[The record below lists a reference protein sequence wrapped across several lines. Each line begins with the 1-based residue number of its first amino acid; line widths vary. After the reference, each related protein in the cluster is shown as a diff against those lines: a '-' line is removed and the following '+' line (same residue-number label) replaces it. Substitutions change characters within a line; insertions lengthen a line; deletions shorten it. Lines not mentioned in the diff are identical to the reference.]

1 MGATYTRQSS
11 YSDGD
16 VITAAHTN
24 DEFNQLLAAFQA
36 SSGHTHDGTANEGGP
51 ITKLL
56 GTAITIGDATAGT
69 DIAVT
74 FDGETND
81 GVITWMEDEDHFKFS
96 DDIVIDGTKRLY
108 FNDEGGEYIHG
119 DGTDLNLVSGADINI
134 PANIG
139 LTFGDEFIVENELG
153 EVGYIV
159 KKGQVILFPIIYP
172 HGVSPIKKGTRK
184 AIIGWLSTNVSY
196 EQSFILRN
204 LFEVNMNAIKE
215 KQEAMV
221 LKSTLVQ
228 NYLKKQWGK

>member
-1 MGATYTRQSS
+1 MNIIQLLNDVEVKLSLDKWQGTEDGSETQPLQSVYDIKKNKQS
-11 YSDGD
+11 KPAEMDKEIRALISAKMYANVYIDSVICPKLISVNFFNEYEKDGYYNKHID
-16 VITAAHTN
+16 SFKASPKHTN
-24 DEFNQLLAAFQA
+24 VFFDYGFSVCL
-36 SSGHTHDGTANEGGP
+36 SDDYEGG
-51 ITKLL
+51 
-56 GTAITIGDATAGT
+56 
-69 DIAVT
+69 
-74 FDGETND
+74 
-81 GVITWMEDEDHFKFS
+81 
-96 DDIVIDGTKRLY
+96 
-108 FNDEGGEYIHG
+108 
-119 DGTDLNLVSGADINI
+119 
-134 PANIG
+134 
-139 LTFGDEFIVENELG
+139 EFIVENELG
-153 EVGYIV
+153 EVGYTV